1 MIYDERRKVLLGED
15 LKETVVSMVDD
26 VVKQIVAYYAGEET
40 YSDEWDLP
48 GLVKQM
54 EQTVIPG
61 LTITAGSLK
70 DKQKEEVIQ
79 LFTEEAH
86 QLYEAREAEL
96 TPEIMRQIERSLL
109 LVTIDRKWMDHI
121 DAMDQLRDG
130 IGLRAY
136 GQKDPVNEYKLESL
150 DMFEEMVH
158 LIQEDTL
165 RRLCMSRIEKAPE
178 RRAAA
183 RATGDNSGE
192 MNAAPA
198 RAPRP
203 MPVSPAGAPRPQ
215 GTAAPASAPA
225 KPIPY
230 KAGQKIGRNSPC
242 PCGSGKKY
250 KNCHGKDAEA

>member
-1 MIYDERRKVLLGED
+1 MLLRAVD
-15 LKETVVSMVDD
+15 L
-26 VVKQIVAYYAGEET
+26 
-40 YSDEWDLP
+40 
-48 GLVKQM
+48 
-54 EQTVIPG
+54 
-61 LTITAGSLK
+61 
-70 DKQKEEVIQ
+70 
-79 LFTEEAH
+79 
-86 QLYEAREAEL
+86 R
-96 TPEIMRQIERSLL
+96 
-109 LVTIDRKWMDHI
+109 WMDHI

-150 DMFEEMVH
+150 DMFDEMVH

-178 RRAAA
+178 RRAVA
-183 RATGDNSGE
+183 RATGDNSGAT
-192 MNAAPA
+192 NAAPA
-198 RAPRP
+198 RAPK
-203 MPVSPAGAPRPQ
+203 PVIMGSAAAARPQ
-215 GTAAPASAPA
+215 GAPPAPA